1 MLGRVDHKV
10 VRGGRR
16 ERGGDLEENIGREE
30 IRRVIGKLKDGKA
43 VGIGGIP
50 SKAWKYTGE
59 KLEE

>member
-1 MLGRVDHKV
+1 MRE
-10 VRGGRR
+10 GRR